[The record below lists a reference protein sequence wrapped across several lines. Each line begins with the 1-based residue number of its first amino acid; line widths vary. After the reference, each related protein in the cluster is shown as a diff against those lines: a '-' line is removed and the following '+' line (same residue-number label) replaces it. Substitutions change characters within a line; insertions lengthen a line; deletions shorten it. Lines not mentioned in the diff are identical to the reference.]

1 MAKIIKLYHGQP
13 IQIKLL
19 SLTIAALALSP
30 IILEVGKSFAMHIFY
45 SLLP

>member
-1 MAKIIKLYHGQP
+1 MAKVIKLYHRQSTL
-13 IQIKLL
+13 IKVI

-30 IILEVGKSFAMHIFY
+30 IILELGKSFAMHIFY